1 MVGLRTS
8 FDDWINAEPE
18 EPEDDHPSEEDMEAF
33 EKDEK
38 AHKEKVRALIFLR
51 CIPLRMT

>member
-38 AHKEKVRALIFLR
+38 AHKEKVRALIFSSVAFH
-51 CIPLRMT
+51 CG